1 MARDTKEAIVETAIS
16 LFNEQTVAAVSTNHI
31 ARELGISPGN
41 LYYHFRDK
49 EAIILAIHDRMVG
62 EWDTVWQL
70 PRGRRPTSSDLAAIV
85 EASFHLHWR
94 FRFFGREL
102 LALMTRDPELRE
114 RYRAVYR
121 RRRDELAILA
131 DQLISGGILRAGMR
145 DSLTEV
151 LEGAWLVGEHWMG
164 HLEIVGDP
172 ADQAQVRKGV
182 DVIVSLLR
190 PYLTPTGIAGLTT
203 KES

>member
-31 ARELGISPGN
+31 ARDLGISPGN

-70 PRGRRPTSSDLAAIV
+70 PRGRQPTPSDLATIL
-85 EASFHLHWR
+85 ETSFHLHWR

-114 RYRAVYR
+114 RYRSS
-121 RRRDELAILA
+121 
-131 DQLISGGILRAGMR
+131 LI
-145 DSLTEV
+145 T
-151 LEGAWLVGEHWMG
+151 
-164 HLEIVGDP
+164 
-172 ADQAQVRKGV
+172 
-182 DVIVSLLR
+182 
-190 PYLTPTGIAGLTT
+190 
-203 KES
+203 

>member
-1 MARDTKEAIVETAIS
+1 MARDTKEAIVEAAIS
-16 LFNEQTVAAVSTNHI
+16 LFNELTVAAVSTNHI

-49 EAIILAIHDRMVG
+49 EAIIRAIHDRMIG
-62 EWDTVWQL
+62 EWDAVWQL
-70 PRGRRPTSSDLAAIV
+70 PRGRRPTTDDLAVIL
-85 EASFHLHWR
+85 ESSFHLHWR

-114 RYRAVYR
+114 SYRAVHQ

-131 DQLISGGILRAGMR
+131 DHLISGGVVKDGTR
-145 DSLTEV
+145 DALAEV

-172 ADQAQVRKGV
+172 ADDAQVRRGV
-182 DVIVSLLR
+182 DVIVALLR
-190 PYLTPTGIAGLTT
+190 PYLTQTGVAELPA
-203 KES
+203 KEN

>member
-1 MARDTKEAIVETAIS
+1 MARDTKEAIVESAIG
-16 LFNEQTVAAVSTNHI
+16 LFNDRTVAAVSTNHI

-49 EAIILAIHDRMVG
+49 EAIIRAIHDRMVG
-62 EWDTVWQL
+62 EWDSVWQL
-70 PRGRRPTSSDLAAIV
+70 PRGRRPAWRDLATIL
-85 EASFHLHWR
+85 ENSFHLHWR

-114 RYRAVYR
+114 RYRAVYQ
-121 RRRDELAILA
+121 RRRDELAMLA
-131 DQLISGGILRAGMR
+131 DQLISAGVLRAGVR
-145 DSLTEV
+145 DDLAEV

-172 ADQAQVRKGV
+172 ADDAQVRRGV
-182 DVIVSLLR
+182 DVIVALLR
-190 PYLTPTGIAGLTT
+190 PYVTQTGVAVLATR
-203 KES
+203 ER